1 MVDLLPNRSRHIN
14 AQVNERTPMKALVYT
29 QPNEVQLL
37 DHPDPTLQPEEVILK
52 IEAVGICGSD
62 MHAYHGHDPRRKPGL
77 ILGHEFCG
85 TVVESASSRYAT
97 GTRVTGNPL
106 ITCGICEYCVQ
117 GRNNLCSHRT
127 MVGMTRPGAFA
138 QFMSIPAASLIDMP
152 QDMPAAHAAATEPA
166 ATALHAIN
174 LSMRALVRPI
184 QECRVLVL
192 GGGAI
197 GMLSALLLKN
207 YGCSDTTVAEVNP
220 LRRQQI
226 EQHAQ
231 VATYN
236 PKDTTPA
243 ESSFD
248 FVIDAVGSK
257 ITRNT
262 AFASIK
268 AGGVIMHIGLQD
280 WASEIDMRR
289 LTLAEIT
296 LLGTYTYTTADLR
309 ATVQAIHRGAFGS
322 LAWLDERPLSAGA
335 QAFADLDQG
344 RCASAKVILCP

>member
-1 MVDLLPNRSRHIN
+1 L
-14 AQVNERTPMKALVYT
+14 KALVYT

-37 DHPDPTLQPEEVILK
+37 DRPAPTLDAGEVILK

-77 ILGHEFCG
+77 VLGHEFCG
-85 TVVESASSRYAT
+85 TVLESASPLYAK

-106 ITCGICEYCVQ
+106 ITCGRCDYCVQ

-138 QFMSIPAASLIDMP
+138 DLMSIPAASLIDMP
-152 QDMPAAHAAATEPA
+152 QDMSAVHAAVTEPA

-174 LSMRALVRPI
+174 LSMKALVRPV
-184 QECRVLVL
+184 QECRVLIL

-207 YGCSDTTVAEVNP
+207 YGCGDLTVAEVNP
-220 LRRQQI
+220 LRRDQL
-226 EQHAQ
+226 EQHAK
-231 VATYN
+231 VKTYN
-236 PKDTTPA
+236 PKDSNPLDD
-243 ESSFD
+243 SFD

-262 AFASIK
+262 ALASVK
-268 AGGVIMHIGLQD
+268 AGGVVMHIGLQD

-309 ATVQAIHRGAFGS
+309 ATVAALYRGTFGN
-322 LAWLDERPLSAGA
+322 LAWVDSRRLADGA
-335 QAFADLDQG
+335 QAFRDLDQG
-344 RCASAKVILCP
+344 KAASAKVILCP